1 MFLIEYIELLLL
13 LKNLVKYMH
22 LATTPGVS
30 LAWDTAGLSEN
41 LYELKASVHMM

>member
-1 MFLIEYIELLLL
+1 ML

-22 LATTPGVS
+22 LVTTHGVS

-41 LYELKASVHMM
+41 LFELKASMHMM